1 MKLYIF
7 LGDLSAKGG
16 IERVSVALANG
27 LAKYYDVTII
37 SLYRS
42 SKNLT
47 FIPDEKI
54 NVIYLCDDFEKVC
67 IIVI

>member
-7 LGDLSAKGG
+7 IGDLSAKGG

-42 SKNLT
+42 EKNYHLSQM
-47 FIPDEKI
+47 IR
-54 NVIYLCDDFEKVC
+54 LM
-67 IIVI
+67 